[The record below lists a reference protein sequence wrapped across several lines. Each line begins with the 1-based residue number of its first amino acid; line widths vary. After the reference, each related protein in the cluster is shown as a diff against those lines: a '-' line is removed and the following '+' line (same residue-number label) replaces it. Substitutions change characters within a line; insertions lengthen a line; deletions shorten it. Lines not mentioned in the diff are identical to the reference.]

1 MSIFSRFLIIGD
13 IHWRSDNPKSRTD
26 DYKAALTAKLREC
39 FELASQHGVDAILHT
54 GDTFDSPN
62 VALSTIADLALLLR
76 DSPVPIFGIAGNHDL
91 PGGNPDTIS
100 RTPLGVLFRFG
111 IIQPLHTPMDDYVF
125 NGHVVLRGAP
135 FSHITDVDPSY
146 YASPDEHR
154 THRRTE
160 VRITH
165 GMLTPKPVPGRHT
178 LFSEIAEAEHMP
190 DVIVNGHYHLGTGIQ
205 WAGDTLIIN
214 PGALCRASADVREID
229 RTVQVALLEV
239 PANGKPRAKLI
250 PLKSARPGHEVL
262 SREHLVAQAERETR
276 RNEFLD
282 LLSGQQREAVD
293 LTAVVD
299 EVAQAEGVSEN
310 VRIGALRRISK
321 AMEALATRSG

>member
-13 IHWRSDNPKSRTD
+13 FHWRSDNPKSRTD

-62 VALSTIADLALLLR
+62 VALSTVADLMLLLR
-76 DSPVPIFGIAGNHDL
+76 ESPVPIYGIAGNHDEF
-91 PGGNPDTIS
+91 GANIDTLW
-100 RTPLGVLFRFG
+100 RTPLGMLFRLG
-111 IIQPLHTPMDDYVF
+111 IIKPLMQPDYIRIGDATVTGSHF
-125 NGHVVLRGAP
+125 CYQTDTDIRYYGINSRMERPVV
-135 FSHITDVDPSY
+135 H
-146 YASPDEHR
+146 
-154 THRRTE
+154 
-160 VRITH
+160 ITH
-165 GMLTPKPVPGRHT
+165 GMLTPDPVPGRHT

-229 RTVQVALLEV
+229 RQVQVALLEV
-239 PANGKPRAKLI
+239 PADGKPRAVLI
-250 PLKSARPGHEVL
+250 PLKSARPGAEVL

-276 RNEFLD
+276 RSDFLD
-282 LLSGQQREAVD
+282 LLAGQQREAVD

-299 EVAQAEGVSEN
+299 EVAQAEQVPER
-310 VRIGALRRISK
+310 VRIGALSRIAK
-321 AMEALATRSG
+321 AMEELAARAG